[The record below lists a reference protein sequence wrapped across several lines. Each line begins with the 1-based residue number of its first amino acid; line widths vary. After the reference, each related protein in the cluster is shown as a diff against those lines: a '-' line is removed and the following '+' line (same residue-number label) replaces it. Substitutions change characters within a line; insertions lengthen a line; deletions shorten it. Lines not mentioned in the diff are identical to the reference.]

1 MPRKPSGELETC
13 LYLVLVK
20 IPWEKLLSL
29 VVVERIDIFLD
40 LIKIPGELRFGVR
53 KRYQGTH
60 IGKDGISK
68 ITREILFG
76 ISKDPTMIFSS

>member
-1 MPRKPSGELETC
+1 MSLFGISKDTGG
-13 LYLVLVK
+13 
-20 IPWEKLLSL
+20 KLLSL

-40 LIKIPGELRFGVR
+40 LIPGELRFGVR

-76 ISKDPTMIFSS
+76 ICKDPTMIFSS